1 MRLRPFIF
9 LVAALAPLAACN
21 TREYSKADFYA
32 VLPQLVRYADADARD
47 SASGRR
53 PEGPLYVDV
62 NSFAGGGWQLTGEN
76 YNRDTVML
84 NVGNPSAVRVNKP
97 QEALVIQ
104 DTGTVE
110 ATAEAAAGLSGGR
123 WVRGYGVML
132 HLNLVKADNHEIAA
146 TVTSYATDRREWP
159 TDICRR
165 VLRVTFRKDAQG
177 AWARTRTDRRKGCD
191 DPDD

>member
-1 MRLRPFIF
+1 MRLG
-9 LVAALAPLAACN
+9 LSLSLLAAAAVLGACN
-21 TREYSKADFYA
+21 TREYSAADFYA
-32 VLPQLVRYADADARD
+32 VLPQAVRLADADARD

-62 NSFAGGGWQLTGEN
+62 NSFAGGGWQLTAEN
-76 YNRDTVML
+76 YNRDSVMAH
-84 NVGNPSAVRVNKP
+84 VGNPSAVRVNKP

-110 ATAEAAAGLSGGR
+110 ATPEAAAGLSGGR

-132 HLNLVKADNHEIAA
+132 HLNLVKADNHEIAV
-146 TVTSYATDRREWP
+146 TTTSYATDRREWP

-165 VLRVTFRKDAQG
+165 VLRMTFRRDAQG
-177 AWARTRTDRRKGCD
+177 KWSPARSERRKGCD